1 MFWANVPLFV
11 CVWTVWAPHT
21 PFTRFHA
28 EYFYK
33 QTVRQTY
40 RPTDRLLS
48 CRSEQIAN
56 SCQNTRIKCCATVG
70 FSGLLL
76 NVVSVFSL
84 APSSIPI
91 SFPPFLRVHCCG
103 VSQPVENHTV
113 DFSTEMLN
121 LINYPAI
128 KSLTGLY
135 RIVGRK
141 KNNDF
146 WYIWDNIVCWS
157 VGELTQ
163 ISCRPNHRRRWPDW
177 FRTFFFLFPNQA
189 CWVLYVLFAKRLCA
203 VCG

>member
-91 SFPPFLRVHCCG
+91 SFPPFLRVHCGG

-141 KNNDF
+141 KN
-146 WYIWDNIVCWS
+146 
-157 VGELTQ
+157 Q
-163 ISCRPNHRRRWPDW
+163 W
-177 FRTFFFLFPNQA
+177 FLIHLR
-189 CWVLYVLFAKRLCA
+189 
-203 VCG
+203 